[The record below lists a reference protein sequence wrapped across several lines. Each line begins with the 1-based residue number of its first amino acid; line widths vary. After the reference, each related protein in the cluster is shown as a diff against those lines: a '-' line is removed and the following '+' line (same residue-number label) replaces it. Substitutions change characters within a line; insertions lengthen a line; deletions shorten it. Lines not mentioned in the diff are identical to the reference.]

1 MSEGWFACPT
11 APLWLSA
18 KVALV
23 MAGCYLVAGVGLGWL
38 LSRPGLPLRTVLDG
52 LISLPLVFPPIAI
65 GFFLLLLLGRNGPLG
80 GPLYHGLGVDVVF
93 SSTGVLLAA
102 FVAGLPLV
110 VKPIQAAMESSAA
123 ELAEAAY
130 VLGRGRL
137 ATLLLVVLPT
147 LRGALFAGLA
157 LALGRAL
164 GEVGITLMLGGNI
177 IGHTDTLSLAI
188 YNSVLDGDFA
198 CAGRLSLLLGAVSL
212 FLFFIMRRLGSGD
225 TMRR

>member
-1 MSEGWFACPT
+1 MIESWLACPT

-23 MAGCYLVAGVGLGWL
+23 MAGCYLAAGIGLGWL
-38 LSRPGLPLRTVLDG
+38 LSRPGLPLRALLDG
-52 LISLPLVFPPIAI
+52 VISLPLVFPPIAI

-80 GPLYHGLGVDVVF
+80 GPLYEGLGVDIVF
-93 SSTGVLLAA
+93 SSIGVLLAA

-110 VKPIQAAMESSAA
+110 VKPIQAAMENTAG

-130 VLGRGRL
+130 VLGRSRL
-137 ATLLLVVLPT
+137 ATLFLVVLPT
-147 LRGALFAGLA
+147 IRSAIFAGLA
-157 LALGRAL
+157 LAVGRAL

-188 YNSVLDGDFA
+188 YNSVLDGDFD
-198 CAGRLSLLLGAVSL
+198 CATRLSLLLGGVSLLL
-212 FLFFIMRRLGSGD
+212 FLFMRRLGSD
-225 TMRR
+225 YLQR